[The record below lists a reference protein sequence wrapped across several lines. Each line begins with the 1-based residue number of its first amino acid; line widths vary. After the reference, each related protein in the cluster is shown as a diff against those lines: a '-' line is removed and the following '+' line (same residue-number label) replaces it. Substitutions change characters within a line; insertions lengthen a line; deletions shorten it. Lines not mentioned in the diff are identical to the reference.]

1 MRGKDPK
8 SPGLRLIEG
17 NRSRTV
23 IPKSVQPKPSVPRC
37 PGFLDKIAKAKWREI
52 VREYASLG
60 ILSQLDGTALST
72 FCNLYSKW
80 RRATE
85 KAEAEGFV
93 VEGSTVG
100 SQVKSPWLRIAADA
114 ENQMRLLGAE
124 FGLSPLSRQ
133 RIHAPSEAR
142 ESLDVIAKRR
152 ADERR
157 AEWERERKKDH
168 PA

>member
-1 MRGKDPK
+1 MRGKYPK
-8 SPGLRLIEG
+8 SPGLRLVEG
-17 NRSRTV
+17 NRSRTI
-23 IPKSVQPKPSVPRC
+23 IPKSIQPKPSVPRC
-37 PGFLDKIAKAKWREI
+37 PGFLDKVAKGKWRAI
-52 VREYASLG
+52 VREYAALG

-72 FCNLYSKW
+72 YCNLYSKW

-142 ESLDVIAKRR
+142 ESLAVIAKRR
-152 ADERR
+152 AEAFR
-157 AEWERERKKDH
+157 AQERERKKDH